1 VSSNLAQ
8 PIIGVYAGAM
18 YKPHWHSDEP
28 PGPVFCAAFVVWL
41 LGGLFVIAVTL
52 FGLL

>member
-1 VSSNLAQ
+1 
-8 PIIGVYAGAM
+8 M

-28 PGPVFCAAFVVWL
+28 ARPVFKAAFIVWL
-41 LGGLFVIAVTL
+41 LAGLFVIAVTL